1 MERDASTDYVLT
13 PAPQPPVTPLA
24 LTLAAAWTG
33 AIITET
39 VFNYPGLGALFFE
52 AISLQDAPVVIGL
65 TTMYALLLVVT
76 VFLLDLTYSLLD
88 PRIKADRKSTR
99 LNSSHRCISY

>member
-1 MERDASTDYVLT
+1 M
-13 PAPQPPVTPLA
+13 
-24 LTLAAAWTG
+24 
-33 AIITET
+33 
-39 VFNYPGLGALFFE
+39 FFE

-88 PRIKADRKSTR
+88 PRIKALRR
-99 LNSSHRCISY
+99 